1 MKRVQIFVLVGAF
14 VLALVLAIA
23 LQDVIRKTVIVPMA
37 YLWWVL
43 GIYYDAFPQMV
54 LWICLVVIVLLMLF
68 GSLGADIEH
77 KGHGEDKTKPLR
89 GPVEDLAISLEKAH
103 KGIYVKWQIA
113 HRLGKLARD
122 LLVQRGDRVSNKAIG
137 PLVGRDWHPAQPVEE
152 YLEVGL
158 NGSFADYP
166 NPPWPFGRPRPTPL
180 DLDVNKVVEFL
191 EAQMETDGRH

>member
-1 MKRVQIFVLVGAF
+1 MKRAQLIALVG
-14 VLALVLAIA
+14 ALVLALGLAFA
-23 LQDVIRKTVIVPMA
+23 LQDAIRETLIVPLA

-43 GIYYDAFPQMV
+43 GIYYSAFPQMI
-54 LWICLVVIVLLMLF
+54 LWICLVVVVLLMLF
-68 GSLGADIEH
+68 GSLGSEPMPKEH
-77 KGHGEDKTKPLR
+77 VEEETKPLQ
-89 GPVEDLAISLEKAH
+89 GPIEALAISLEKAH

-122 LLVQRGDRVSNKAIG
+122 LLVQRGDRDNAKVIG
-137 PLVGRDWHPAQPVEE
+137 PLIGRDWHPAGPVEE

-180 DLDVNKVVEFL
+180 DLEVSEAVDFL

>member
-1 MKRVQIFVLVGAF
+1 MKRVQIFVLVGAL

-23 LQDVIRKTVIVPMA
+23 LQDVIRETVIVPLA

-43 GIYYDAFPQMV
+43 GIYYNAFPQMV

-68 GSLGADIEH
+68 GSLSADIER
-77 KGHGEDKTKPLR
+77 KGHAEDETKPLQ
-89 GPVEDLAISLEKAH
+89 GPVEGLAISLEKAH

-122 LLVQRGDRVSNKAIG
+122 LLVQRGDRVSAKVIG
-137 PLVGRDWHPAQPVEE
+137 PLVGRDWHPSQPVDE
-152 YLEVGL
+152 YLNVGL

-180 DLDVNKVVEFL
+180 DLDVNKAVDFL
-191 EAQMETDGRH
+191 EAQMETDGRY